1 MANKQPKASQY
12 IDQLRLLGYEF
23 RMNHA
28 RIIEVNGVPITDG
41 LAAEIRMAMRDAGFP
56 YVKVM
61 EDAYTAHAYAN
72 QYHPVQDYLTG
83 LTYLGQPTIRA
94 LANYFTDK
102 NDAFYPFLRRWM
114 IGACAKAMEGGQ
126 NFMLVLDGPQDIGKS
141 YFAKWLCPLPEFFI
155 EGGINTTEKDVWL
168 RLSHYWIW
176 EVDELDATTRKAD
189 RSALKSFITRRNVT
203 ERRSYGR
210 HDETLPALASLI
222 GTINTGGNGF
232 LNDPTGN
239 RRFAVVELENIDRAY
254 SREID
259 KHQLWAEAYA
269 LYDSGEDWRLTPE
282 EKALQREINEEYEY
296 SSPTEEFFWRYYDID
311 PTLDEWMPVADIIA
325 ELEIRGLK
333 TPQHRA
339 MMDLADLLKRAGVEK
354 ARKGRDRV
362 TSYKGIREKVRM
374 GGLVP

>member
-1 MANKQPKASQY
+1 MAKGQPKSSQY
-12 IDQLRLLGYEF
+12 IDKLRQLGYEF

-28 RIIEVNGVPITDG
+28 RIIEVNGRPITDG

-61 EDAYTAHAYAN
+61 EDAYTAHAHAN
-72 QYHPVQDYLTG
+72 QYHPVQIYLEKLQWT
-83 LTYLGQPTIRA
+83 GQPAIKA
-94 LANYFTDK
+94 LAAHFFDK
-102 NDAFYPFLRRWM
+102 NDAFYPFLRRWL
-114 IGACAKAMEGGQ
+114 IGAIAKALAGGQ

-141 YFAKWLCPLPEFFI
+141 YFARWLCPLPDLFI

-176 EVDELDATTRKAD
+176 EVDELDSTTRKAD

-222 GTINTGGNGF
+222 GTINTAGAGF

-239 RRFAVVELENIDRAY
+239 RRFAVVELENISHSYARNV
-254 SREID
+254 D
-259 KHQLWAEAYA
+259 KHQVWAEAFD
-269 LYDSGEDWRLTPE
+269 LYNSGEDWRLTSE

-311 PTLDEWMPVADIIA
+311 PLDPGWTPVADIIA
-325 ELEIRGLK
+325 ELELRGLK

-339 MMDLADLLKRAGVEK
+339 MMDLADLLKRAGAEK

-362 TSYKGIREKVRM
+362 TSYRGIREKVRM
-374 GGLVP
+374 GGLTP